1 MTDALKLRL
10 VLGVRL
16 DAEAGRQDELADRGA
31 EAGQEGVEGLWPPA
45 GGGLEVSVLW
55 YVVWVNWVR
64 VKGKGKG
71 KGREGEGSG
80 VLFFLRRWFGLFLSL
95 SSFLSFFLTLPLF
108 SLSLRAHSFL
118 PFFTA
123 PPFKKKSKKSSE
135 ETHIIAP
142 QDAIPKLQ
150 PADQDQE
157 RQKGIHQLHALRR
170 RLEVLAPEARE
181 DLLRRLVAR

>member
-1 MTDALKLRL
+1 MRRLAVRTNWPTVAPKPDRKALK
-10 VLGVRL
+10 GC
-16 DAEAGRQDELADRGA
+16 G
-31 EAGQEGVEGLWPPA
+31 PPR
-45 GGGLEVSVLW
+45 GGLEVSVLW
-55 YVVWVNWVR
+55 YVVWVLGGLGWV
-64 VKGKGKG
+64 GGWKG

-118 PFFTA
+118 PFFTT

-170 RLEVLAPEARE
+170 RLQVLAPEARE

>member
-45 GGGLEVSVLW
+45 GGGLEVSVLY
-55 YVVWVNWVR
+55 YVFVGRGWD
-64 VKGKGKG
+64 G

-80 VLFFLRRWFGLFLSL
+80 VPFFFCAVGSVRFYLFLSIL
-95 SSFLSFFLTLPLF
+95 SSFLPDPPPPPL
-108 SLSLRAHSFL
+108 SPRAHSFL

-170 RLEVLAPEARE
+170 RLQVLAPEARE